1 MIIAVPGTP
10 FDHIPEALTLVL
22 VLSPNAE
29 AADPV
34 FAVSVEECG
43 IYSSDANAC

>member
-22 VLSPNAE
+22 SPNAE

-34 FAVSVEECG
+34 YAVSVEECG
-43 IYSSDANAC
+43 ICSSDANAC